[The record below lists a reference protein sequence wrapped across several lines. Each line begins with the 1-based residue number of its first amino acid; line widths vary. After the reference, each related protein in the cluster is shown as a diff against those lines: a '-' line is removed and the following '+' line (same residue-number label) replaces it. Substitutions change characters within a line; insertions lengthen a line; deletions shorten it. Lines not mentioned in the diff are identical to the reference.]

1 VNIAVIGTGYVGLA
15 VGAGFSEFGFQVACV
30 DIDEKK
36 IRQLKEGRLP
46 IYEPGL
52 EDIVQRG
59 QRENRLRF
67 TVDLEEAVREAQVVF
82 LAVGTPSAPD
92 GSVNLDALFA
102 AAESVARAMAKPA
115 DAAFQ
120 VVAVKSTVPVGTC
133 RRLKEYFSE
142 RLPKGRP
149 FAVVS
154 NPEFLREGAAV
165 QDFLRPDRV
174 VLGSDS
180 EQAFSVMKKAYDA
193 LYLIETPFVITSFE
207 TAELV
212 KYATN
217 AFLATKVSF
226 INEIASFC
234 DAVGADVHMVA
245 RGLGLDGRI
254 GKKFL
259 HPGPG
264 FGGSCFPKDTRA
276 LVRMGSEHRSPFRIV
291 EAALE
296 ANERLAERMVQK
308 IEALVGSLRG
318 KQAGILGLSF
328 KPDTDD
334 VRESPALR
342 VAAALLER
350 GARVKAYDPE
360 AMENAKR
367 VLKGIAY
374 ANDPYE
380 AAEGSHVLVLLT
392 EWNQFR
398 KLDLERIRKAM
409 AEANFAD
416 LRNVYEPEELRAA
429 GFRSVSVGRPSSL
442 SGGA

>member
-1 VNIAVIGTGYVGLA
+1 
-15 VGAGFSEFGFQVACV
+15 V

-36 IRQLKEGRLP
+36 IQQLKEGRLP

-102 AAESVARAMAKPA
+102 AAESVARAMAKSA

-308 IEALVGSLRG
+308 IETLVGDLRG

-328 KPDTDD
+328 KPNTDD

-360 AMENAKR
+360 AMENAKQ
-367 VLKGIAY
+367 VLKGVAY

-398 KLDLERIRKAM
+398 KLDLERIRKTM

>member
-1 VNIAVIGTGYVGLA
+1 MKIAVIGTGYVGLA
-15 VGAGFSEFGFQVACV
+15 AGAGFSEFGFQVACV

-36 IRQLKEGRLP
+36 IQQLKEGRLP

-59 QRENRLRF
+59 QREGRLRF
-67 TVDLEEAVREAQVVF
+67 TVDLEEAVREAQVIF

-92 GSVNLDALFA
+92 GSVDLEALFA
-102 AAESVARAMAKPA
+102 AAESVARAMAKSA
-115 DAAFQ
+115 DFQ

-133 RRLKEYFSE
+133 RRLKKFLSE
-142 RLPKGRP
+142 RLPEGRP
-149 FAVVS
+149 FAVAS
-154 NPEFLREGAAV
+154 NPEFLREGSAV

-180 EQAFSVMKKAYDA
+180 EEALSVMKKAYDA

-226 INEIASFC
+226 INEIAGFC

-245 RGLGLDGRI
+245 RALGLDGRI
-254 GKKFL
+254 SRKFL

-308 IEALVGSLRG
+308 IEALAGDLRG
-318 KQAGILGLSF
+318 KRVGVLGLAF
-328 KPDTDD
+328 KPNTDD

-342 VAAALLER
+342 VAAALLKR

-367 VLKGIAY
+367 VLKGVGY

-380 AAEGSHVLVLLT
+380 VAEGSHVLVLLT

-398 KLDLERIRKAM
+398 KLDLERIRKSM

-429 GFRSVSVGRPSSL
+429 GFRSVGVGRQGSL
-442 SGGA
+442 SGGV